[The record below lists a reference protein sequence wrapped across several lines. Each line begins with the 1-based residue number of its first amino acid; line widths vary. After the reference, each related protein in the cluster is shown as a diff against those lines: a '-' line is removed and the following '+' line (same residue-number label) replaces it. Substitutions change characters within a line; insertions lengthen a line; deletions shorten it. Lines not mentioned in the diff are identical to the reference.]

1 MAIKYQAYTRFGKKI
16 KGVLDTD
23 SEERASYLLEQDD
36 LLPYTLERTVTRR
49 SLVQL
54 APSLFRPR
62 ATDVIDFTRQ
72 TAALLKSGISLRRVL
87 TVQRDD
93 ARSAGLRETLRAI
106 LVDIEA
112 GGRFSDAIAR
122 HPTVFP
128 NFYVSL
134 MRVGEA
140 TGGIAPTLQQLA
152 DDLLR
157 RKAVIDRIK
166 KALVYPVITLVVAIA
181 AAIVLVTFS
190 LPSLTRLLKDSNGV
204 LPYTTRA
211 LIAVSDFLQA
221 NMAAVALPVVGT
233 FLLGIVLMRT
243 PWGSRQWDRIL
254 LRIPVAGSIAVG
266 GNMFF
271 LATTLVTLLR
281 AGVSP
286 IESLRLAQEGM
297 SNAVLRES
305 LAAVTRD
312 ASEGVR
318 LAEAF
323 ARQPAFPPI
332 ISQAISTG
340 EMRGNLSDTL
350 AGIAEYYRD
359 RTDRALS
366 GATELIQPAIILLV
380 AGLVGFVAVAVVTG
394 IYSTI
399 GAIN

>member
-1 MAIKYQAYTRFGKKI
+1 M
-16 KGVLDTD
+16 
-23 SEERASYLLEQDD
+23 
-36 LLPYTLERTVTRR
+36 
-49 SLVQL
+49 
-54 APSLFRPR
+54 
-62 ATDVIDFTRQ
+62 
-72 TAALLKSGISLRRVL
+72 L

-93 ARSAGLRETLRAI
+93 ARSAGLKETLRAI

-190 LPSLTRLLKDSNGV
+190 LPSLTRLLKDSNEV

-286 IESLRLAQEGM
+286 IESRRLAQEGM

>member
-93 ARSAGLRETLRAI
+93 ARSAGLKETLRAI

-190 LPSLTRLLKDSNGV
+190 LPSLTRLLKDSNEV

-286 IESLRLAQEGM
+286 IKSLRLAQEGM

>member
-93 ARSAGLRETLRAI
+93 ARSAGLKETLRAI

-190 LPSLTRLLKDSNGV
+190 LPSLTRLLKDSNEV